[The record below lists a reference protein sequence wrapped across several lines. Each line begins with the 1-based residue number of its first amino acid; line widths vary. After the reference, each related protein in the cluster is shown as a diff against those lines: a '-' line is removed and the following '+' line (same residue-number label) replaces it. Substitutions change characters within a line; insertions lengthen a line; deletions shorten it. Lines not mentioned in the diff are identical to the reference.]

1 MKQNPEL
8 DAQSQP
14 PYGYEGKRFFKALV
28 CRLKSVIG
36 MMMNSNGEVNQS
48 TWGQELRLPVESRE
62 HLQKAI
68 RNASIICNKEQD
80 LFHWYYGYKQNA

>member
-36 MMMNSNGEVNQS
+36 MMMNSNGEVIQS
-48 TWGQELRLPVESRE
+48 T
-62 HLQKAI
+62 
-68 RNASIICNKEQD
+68 
-80 LFHWYYGYKQNA
+80 